1 MVDLIKLVTKTR
13 GRGTREV
20 PYDGI
25 GVEVKD
31 EQGEVSIKTDGVL
44 TTLEDAL
51 TLPNIDNSL
60 QKVLDIFVRGY
71 NAFMREAAVDIDEF
85 AEFIGQL
92 PAEMQ
97 ADEKKVDAFKRSVR
111 ALAKVA
117 ETELADAAETIL
129 AKINKAKAA

>member
-85 AEFIGQL
+85 AEFITQL

>member
-25 GVEVKD
+25 GVEVREED
-31 EQGEVSIKTDGVL
+31 GTVNVKTDGVL

-51 TLPNIDNSL
+51 SLPNIDNSL

-85 AEFIGQL
+85 AEFITQL